1 MQTKVY
7 YSIKH
12 LRQGASLNRWSIFRQ
27 LHLLMLV
34 LNCLLITSSVSAQ
47 SFTPR
52 GAAIAGV
59 SNEGVGL
66 ALSMSAD
73 GNTMAIG
80 NNDDDVS
87 ANDPRSSVKVKTWNG
102 TAWVQKG
109 STLYAEQN
117 GDNFGAAV
125 SLNANGTV
133 LAIGARTYSDI
144 ALYGEF
150 SNSGRT
156 YVYTWNGTDWVLRGS
171 ALIAGAAEENFGHDV
186 SLSQDGNVLAV
197 GAPGASAGGSLRG
210 LARVYE
216 WTGTS
221 WVKIGSDI
229 NGTSNFENFGTSV
242 SLKVTATESVLAV
255 GASGFTP
262 SSGNDFVGRVKIY
275 RLSEGSWGGTW
286 SSPEILNG
294 SNKGD
299 FFGYAVSLSNN
310 GNRLAVGAP
319 TDGLFSAQLI
329 GYARIF
335 DYATGAFAQSGA
347 DIVSNFE
354 YDTFGERLALSGDG
368 QYVIIGAKGGVG
380 NENGRAEV
388 YTFTANNWQQVGSDL
403 IGEAENDYFGQAVA
417 INETGTA
424 IAVGASV
431 NANGGPSSGQVRAF
445 LQVCT
450 PPAAPTGNTTL
461 SLCNGA
467 IVAQLT
473 ATGTNVIW
481 YDAASGGTLLNPI
494 TALTNN
500 TIYYASQTVNACEST
515 DRLAVTVQLLS
526 LPAQPVS
533 EVIQPTCSVAT
544 GTITIT
550 TQNAGET
557 YSFNNGVNFQAS
569 NSMAGITAGTYQ
581 VLIKGTNGCI
591 SPVASVT
598 VNAQPLPP
606 ATPVV
611 QITHPSCTT
620 SSGTITVTVQQAG
633 ESYSF
638 NNGTDYQSSNIKS
651 GLIAGEYQVMIK
663 STAGC
668 PSVATLTTVNT
679 APVIPAAPTGTS
691 TQTFCSNATVAQ
703 LTATGTSIKWYAAET
718 GGTPLAETTT
728 LQTGTYYASQTTTC
742 ESTARLAVAV
752 TVTILTAPT
761 GLTEQGF
768 CEGANTIA
776 DLTAIAPNNET
787 ISWYTFASGGA
798 PLTSTQVLT
807 AGTYY
812 AGYTLNGCESPRLAV
827 QVGYVQL
834 WKTVSAGFLHV
845 LAIKPD
851 GTLWAWGANAYG
863 QLGDGTQNSRL
874 SPVQIGTDKW
884 VSISNY
890 AYSSLGIKQDG
901 TLWAWGS
908 NGTGQLGDGTT
919 TDRSSPVQIGTDKW
933 TSIAS
938 SISHSLGIKQ
948 DGTLWGWGD
957 NFSGQ
962 LGDGTS
968 FNEGTYTTKLSPVQ
982 IGTDKWSS
990 VSAILDAS
998 YGIKQ
1003 DGTLWTWGGAFF
1015 RESNK
1020 PAALVPTKI
1029 GNDKWIKIATRGY
1042 NTSIFFPIVYQH
1054 ALGIKQDGTLWAW
1067 GHNLD
1072 GQLGNGTT
1080 EYVDE
1085 LNPVQIGTDN
1095 KWKEVS
1101 VSESIS
1107 QAIKEDGTL
1116 WVWGDNFYGQLGDN
1130 TNTSRYSPVQIGTEE
1145 WLTISS
1151 NTLPSGYD
1159 REAKTYTVALKKN
1172 GTLWAWGNNES
1183 GQFGNGTIS
1192 EEYTFD
1198 YQRTPLRL
1206 GATPLV
1212 LAKPALTVDFTNDS
1226 QPLLTTSGGSGYIWY
1241 KNDIIIDGANY
1252 ATYSVPAVDGEGTY
1266 TVAVEVRGCQSPLS
1280 NEVPIYITALDFEP
1294 EASIQLYPNPAQES
1308 LLVKVAEQA
1317 QFSVVSMNG
1326 HVQRISTEWLSNE
1339 QAHRVHIKDLISGMY
1354 ILQIQQ
1360 NGKRAQVKFIKQ

>member
-1 MQTKVY
+1 M
-7 YSIKH
+7 
-12 LRQGASLNRWSIFRQ
+12 
-27 LHLLMLV
+27 
-34 LNCLLITSSVSAQ
+34 
-47 SFTPR
+47 
-52 GAAIAGV
+52 
-59 SNEGVGL
+59 
-66 ALSMSAD
+66 
-73 GNTMAIG
+73 
-80 NNDDDVS
+80 
-87 ANDPRSSVKVKTWNG
+87 
-102 TAWVQKG
+102 
-109 STLYAEQN
+109 
-117 GDNFGAAV
+117 
-125 SLNANGTV
+125 
-133 LAIGARTYSDI
+133 
-144 ALYGEF
+144 
-150 SNSGRT
+150 
-156 YVYTWNGTDWVLRGS
+156 
-171 ALIAGAAEENFGHDV
+171 
-186 SLSQDGNVLAV
+186 
-197 GAPGASAGGSLRG
+197 
-210 LARVYE
+210 
-216 WTGTS
+216 
-221 WVKIGSDI
+221 
-229 NGTSNFENFGTSV
+229 
-242 SLKVTATESVLAV
+242 
-255 GASGFTP
+255 
-262 SSGNDFVGRVKIY
+262 
-275 RLSEGSWGGTW
+275 
-286 SSPEILNG
+286 
-294 SNKGD
+294 
-299 FFGYAVSLSNN
+299 
-310 GNRLAVGAP
+310 
-319 TDGLFSAQLI
+319 
-329 GYARIF
+329 
-335 DYATGAFAQSGA
+335 
-347 DIVSNFE
+347 SNFE

-403 IGEAENDYFGQAVA
+403 LGEAENDYFGQAVA

-761 GLTEQGF
+761 GLAEQGF

-776 DLTAIAPNNET
+776 DLTAIAPNTET
-787 ISWYTFASGGA
+787 ISWYTSASGGA

-827 QVGYVQL
+827 QVGFVQL

-884 VSISNY
+884 ASISTNSDY
-890 AYSSLGIKQDG
+890 SLGIKQDG
-901 TLWAWGS
+901 TLWAWGA
-908 NGTGQLGDGTT
+908 NGTGQLGDGTS

-933 TSIAS
+933 TSITS
-938 SISHSLGIKQ
+938 STLHSLGIKQ
-948 DGTLWGWGD
+948 DGTLWAWG
-957 NFSGQ
+957 NNTLGQ
-962 LGDGTS
+962 LGDDT
-968 FNEGTYTTKLSPVQ
+968 NAVKLSPVQ

-990 VSAILDAS
+990 VSATIFS
-998 YGIKQ
+998 SFGIKQ
-1003 DGTLWTWGGAFF
+1003 DGTLWTWGTSKGFTLWGQP
-1015 RESNK
+1015 EL
-1020 PAALVPTKI
+1020 LVPTKI
-1029 GNDKWIKIATRGY
+1029 GNDKWLKIASCSYGLSY
-1042 NTSIFFPIVYQH
+1042 FNTLHHV
-1054 ALGIKQDGTLWAW
+1054 LGIKQDGTLWAW
-1067 GHNLD
+1067 GDNVN
-1072 GQLGNGTT
+1072 GQLGDGTT
-1080 EYVDE
+1080 ESADK
-1085 LNPVQIGTDN
+1085 LSPVQIGTDN
-1095 KWKEVS
+1095 KWKQVF
-1101 VSESIS
+1101 VSEQIS
-1107 QAIKEDGTL
+1107 HAIKEDGTL
-1116 WVWGDNFYGQLGDN
+1116 WVWGDNSNGQLGDG
-1130 TNTSRYSPVQIGTEE
+1130 TNTIRYSPVQIGTEE

-1151 NTLPSGYD
+1151 NTLPAEFS
-1159 REAKTYTVALKKN
+1159 RAEKTYTVALKKN
-1172 GTLWAWGNNES
+1172 GTLWTWGNNES
-1183 GQFGNGTIS
+1183 GQFGNGT
-1192 EEYTFD
+1192 TT
-1198 YQRTPLRL
+1198 RVNTPSRL
-1206 GATPLV
+1206 GAAPLV
-1212 LAKPALTVDFTNDS
+1212 LAKPALRVDFTNDS
-1226 QPLLTTSGGSGYIWY
+1226 QPLLTTSGGSGYKWY
-1241 KNDIIIDGANY
+1241 KNNIIIDGAND

-1280 NEVPIYITALDFEP
+1280 NEIPIYITALDFEP
-1294 EASIQLYPNPAQES
+1294 EASIQLYPNPAQEN
-1308 LLVKVAEQA
+1308 LLVKVEEQA